1 MITKN
6 LVKNN
11 FHFLKV
17 LFFFT
22 FSWSLC
28 FIVPHFQSKF
38 NSTVVITHLCITILL
53 STALYQLLLIDNDR
67 RSLLSFF
74 LVLSFPVIYIGSLL
88 LTLLDKDSLYF
99 FINRFGI
106 GSMYQNNK
114 VYLFSD
120 LTHLTSASSCSI
132 PAKIGEN
139 ICDPFSR
146 VFNQNLHVVEFL
158 KLLGFS
164 NVFLAGFISTL
175 LFWILILI
183 IYFKKYMST
192 IVLTLVLLSPPVVL
206 ALDRGNEI
214 ITLLLI
220 LPGLYLIKR
229 NLYSQVIGVL
239 LLSIASVFKLWPLV
253 LLISLLIFA
262 WKYLCIFSKVIVCIT
277 LLYWASNIQYAF
289 SMIENT
295 QKGNLFG
302 LSFGLRHYFNS
313 SILWPYLIIFLIAI
327 LFLTIFI
334 VTKFKSIRAIGY
346 HKSFD
351 RSLFNSLIVTYVAIW
366 FIGDS
371 YVYRLV
377 LLIPVLIFLRKVFTQ
392 VSVRAALESLIV
404 ATMLTTKL
412 SVTTVMTG
420 TLALI
425 FTLILVYQK
434 LNSKEFTL
442 VN

>member
-1 MITKN
+1 MIIKN

-11 FHFLKV
+11 YHFLKI
-17 LFFFT
+17 LFLFT

-28 FIVPHFQSKF
+28 FIVPHFQSQF
-38 NSTVVITHLCITILL
+38 NSTVVITHLCIVILL

-67 RSLLSFF
+67 NNVLSFF
-74 LVLSFPVIYIGSLL
+74 IILSFSMIYIGSLL
-88 LTLLDKDSLYF
+88 ITLLDKAGLYF
-99 FINRFGI
+99 FINRFGA

-132 PAKIGEN
+132 PVKIGEN

-146 VFNQNLHVVEFL
+146 VFNQNPHVVEFL

-164 NVFLAGFISTL
+164 NLFLAGFISTL

-183 IYFKKYMST
+183 IYFKKYISAV
-192 IVLTLVLLSPPVVL
+192 VLTLVLLSPPVIL

-229 NLYSQVIGVL
+229 NLYSQIIGVL
-239 LLSIASVFKLWPLV
+239 LLSVASVFKLWPLV
-253 LLISLLIFA
+253 LLISVLIFS
-262 WKYLCIFSKVIVCIT
+262 WKHLCLFSKVIVCIT
-277 LLYWASNIQYAF
+277 ILYWTSNIQNSF
-289 SMIENT
+289 SMLNST
-295 QKGNLFG
+295 QKGNPFG

-313 SILWPYLIIFLIAI
+313 SIFWPYLIIFIIAI
-327 LFLTIFI
+327 LFSTIYI
-334 VTKFKSIRAIGY
+334 VTKFKSIRAIDFD
-346 HKSFD
+346 KSFD
-351 RSLFNSLIVTYVAIW
+351 RSLFNSLITTYVAIW
-366 FIGDS
+366 FTGDS

-392 VSVRAALESLIV
+392 LSARTLLESLIV

-420 TLALI
+420 TLSLI
-425 FTLILVYQK
+425 FILILAYQK
-434 LNSKEFTL
+434 LNSKEFT
-442 VN
+442 VVT